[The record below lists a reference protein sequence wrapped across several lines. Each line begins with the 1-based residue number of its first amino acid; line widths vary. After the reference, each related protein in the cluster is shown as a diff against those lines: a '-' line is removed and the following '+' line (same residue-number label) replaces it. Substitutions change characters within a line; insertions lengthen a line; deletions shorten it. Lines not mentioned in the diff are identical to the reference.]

1 MISILIAEATVCDF
15 KEALEVK
22 KPKSWLKSVS
32 AFANTAGGTL
42 FFGVDNSH
50 NVVGLADPQKDAEE
64 ISRLIKERISPVP
77 RFILTA
83 EQEYG
88 KAVLVL
94 SIPKGTH
101 TPYYYKADGIR
112 EAYIR
117 LGDES
122 IVAPDHILHELILD
136 GMNESFDALVSKYD
150 AKDFAFSSLR
160 ARYRKWTGK
169 SFDNSFLAS
178 FGLVEEDTD
187 KLTNAGV
194 LIADEC
200 PLRQSRLFC
209 VRWNGLTKAGGLVDA
224 IDSAE
229 YTGSLILLLE
239 NGMNFIKRH
248 NRMMWRK
255 APTSRIEMPEYAE
268 RSCLEALTNALI
280 HRSYLELGS
289 EVHIDIFDDRL
300 EITSPGGMVS
310 GKNIQDLDLSKSIIL
325 KRRNPVLADVF
336 ARLGYMERQ
345 GSGIK
350 KIIEN
355 YELEV
360 NYSEDLKP
368 EFFSDSSQFSVIL
381 KNLNYGKSIENL
393 VIGSKNQAIKT
404 ENPAIEFQNQAI
416 EAAISKMN
424 ANKNTKNKVISLFRA
439 YGNEG
444 IFGRNDIATLTAT
457 SYSSAGELIV
467 KLKDSGLITEVKGSG
482 KGKYR
487 FKTIYDKNMKEDWK

>member
-1 MISILIAEATVCDF
+1 M
-15 KEALEVK
+15 
-22 KPKSWLKSVS
+22 
-32 AFANTAGGTL
+32 
-42 FFGVDNSH
+42 
-50 NVVGLADPQKDAEE
+50 
-64 ISRLIKERISPVP
+64 
-77 RFILTA
+77 
-83 EQEYG
+83 
-88 KAVLVL
+88 
-94 SIPKGTH
+94 
-101 TPYYYKADGIR
+101 
-112 EAYIR
+112 
-117 LGDES
+117 
-122 IVAPDHILHELILD
+122 APDHILYELILD

-268 RSCLEALTNALI
+268 RSCLEALTNAPI

-310 GKNIQDLDLSKSIIL
+310 GKNIQDLDLSKSIIS

-368 EFFSDSSQFSVIL
+368 EFFSDSS
-381 KNLNYGKSIENL
+381 
-393 VIGSKNQAIKT
+393 
-404 ENPAIEFQNQAI
+404 
-416 EAAISKMN
+416 
-424 ANKNTKNKVISLFRA
+424 
-439 YGNEG
+439 
-444 IFGRNDIATLTAT
+444 
-457 SYSSAGELIV
+457 
-467 KLKDSGLITEVKGSG
+467 
-482 KGKYR
+482 
-487 FKTIYDKNMKEDWK
+487 

>member
-1 MISILIAEATVCDF
+1 MISTLIAEATVCDF

-50 NVVGLADPQKDAEE
+50 NVEGLADPQKDAED

-88 KAVLVL
+88 KAILVL

-150 AKDFAFSSLR
+150 AKDFSFSKLR
-160 ARYRKWTGK
+160 ERYRRWTGK
-169 SFDNSFLAS
+169 SFDDKFLAS
-178 FGLVEEDTD
+178 FGLVEEETN

-194 LIADEC
+194 LIADDC

-209 VRWNGLTKAGGLVDA
+209 VRWNGLTKAGGLTYA

-280 HRSYLELGS
+280 HRSYLERGS

-310 GKNIQDLDLSKSIIL
+310 GKNIQDLDLSKSIIS

-368 EFFSDSSQFSVIL
+368 EFYSDSSQFSVIL
-381 KNLNYGKSIENL
+381 KNLNYGKYLEEVAIASRKVAIE
-393 VIGSKNQAIKT
+393 SKNVTIEEAINRL
-404 ENPAIEFQNQAI
+404 EV
-416 EAAISKMN
+416 
-424 ANKNTKNKVISLFRA
+424 NKNTKAKVLRLFQEFG
-439 YGNEG
+439 YEG
-444 IFGRNDIATLTAT
+444 VFGRKDIASLTGDSQTA
-457 SYSSAGELIV
+457 AGGLIKKMKEADLIV
-467 KLKDSGLITEVKGSG
+467 EVKGYG
-482 KGKYR
+482 KGKYI
-487 FKTIYDKNMKEDWK
+487 FQNSKYM

>member
-310 GKNIQDLDLSKSIIL
+310 GKNIQDLDLSKSIIS

-381 KNLNYGKSIENL
+381 KNLNYGKSLEEVAIALKKVAIE
-393 VIGSKNQAIKT
+393 SKNVTIEEAINRL
-404 ENPAIEFQNQAI
+404 EV
-416 EAAISKMN
+416 
-424 ANKNTKNKVISLFRA
+424 NKNTKAKVLRLFQEFG
-439 YGNEG
+439 YEG
-444 IFGRNDIATLTAT
+444 TFGRKDIASLTGNSETA
-457 SYSSAGELIV
+457 AG
-467 KLKDSGLITEVKGSG
+467 GLIKKMKEAALIAEVKGYG
-482 KGKYR
+482 KGKYI
-487 FKTIYDKNMKEDWK
+487 FQNSKYM

>member
-1 MISILIAEATVCDF
+1 
-15 KEALEVK
+15 
-22 KPKSWLKSVS
+22 
-32 AFANTAGGTL
+32 
-42 FFGVDNSH
+42 
-50 NVVGLADPQKDAEE
+50 
-64 ISRLIKERISPVP
+64 
-77 RFILTA
+77 
-83 EQEYG
+83 
-88 KAVLVL
+88 
-94 SIPKGTH
+94 
-101 TPYYYKADGIR
+101 
-112 EAYIR
+112 
-117 LGDES
+117 
-122 IVAPDHILHELILD
+122 
-136 GMNESFDALVSKYD
+136 
-150 AKDFAFSSLR
+150 
-160 ARYRKWTGK
+160 
-169 SFDNSFLAS
+169 
-178 FGLVEEDTD
+178 
-187 KLTNAGV
+187 
-194 LIADEC
+194 
-200 PLRQSRLFC
+200 
-209 VRWNGLTKAGGLVDA
+209 
-224 IDSAE
+224 
-229 YTGSLILLLE
+229 
-239 NGMNFIKRH
+239 
-248 NRMMWRK
+248 MMWRK

-355 YELEV
+355 YEVEV
-360 NYSEDLKP
+360 NYREDLKP

-416 EAAISKMN
+416 ETAISKMN

-482 KGKYR
+482 KGKYC

>member
-1 MISILIAEATVCDF
+1 MISTLIAEATVCDF

-50 NVVGLADPQKDAEE
+50 NAVGLADPQKDAED

-169 SFDNSFLAS
+169 SFDNSFLVS

-289 EVHIDIFDDRL
+289 EVHVDIFDDRL

-310 GKNIQDLDLSKSIIL
+310 GKNIQDLDLSKSIIS

-355 YELEV
+355 YEVEV
-360 NYSEDLKP
+360 NYNEDLKP

-381 KNLNYGKSIENL
+381 KNLNYGKSLEELAIASGKVAIASQNVTIEDAINNL
-393 VIGSKNQAIKT
+393 KV
-404 ENPAIEFQNQAI
+404 
-416 EAAISKMN
+416 
-424 ANKNTKNKVISLFRA
+424 NKNTKNKVLVLFHEFG
-439 YGNEG
+439 YEG
-444 IFGRNDIATLTAT
+444 IFGRKDIALLTGDSETA
-457 SYSSAGELIV
+457 AGGLIKKIKDADLIV
-467 KLKDSGLITEVKGSG
+467 EVKGHG

-487 FKTIYDKNMKEDWK
+487 FCENTL

>member
-1 MISILIAEATVCDF
+1 MLICLCVRVGHQQPT
-15 KEALEVK
+15 
-22 KPKSWLKSVS
+22 
-32 AFANTAGGTL
+32 GGTL
-42 FFGVDNSH
+42 FFGVDNAH
-50 NVVGLADPQKDAEE
+50 NVVGLSNPQKDAED
-64 ISRLIKERISPVP
+64 ISRLINERISPIP
-77 RFILTA
+77 RFILTP
-83 EQEYG
+83 EIEDG
-88 KAVLVL
+88 KPILLL

-112 EAYIR
+112 EAYIS

-122 IVAPDHILHELILD
+122 IPAPDHILHELILD
-136 GMNESFDALVSKYD
+136 GMNESFDSLVSKYD

-169 SFDNSFLAS
+169 SFDDSFLVS
-178 FGLVEEDTD
+178 FGLVEEGTN

-194 LIADEC
+194 LIADDC

-310 GKNIQDLDLSKSIIL
+310 GKNIQDLDLSKSIIS

-355 YELEV
+355 YKVEV
-360 NYSEDLKP
+360 NYNEDLKP

-393 VIGSKNQAIKT
+393 VIDSKNQAIKT
-404 ENPAIEFQNQAI
+404 ENQAIKTENQAI
-416 EAAISKMN
+416 EFKNQDIETAISKMN
-424 ANKNTKNKVISLFRA
+424 ANKNTKNKAILLFKA

-467 KLKDSGLITEVKGSG
+467 KLKDSGLITEVKGRG

-487 FKTIYDKNMKEDWK
+487 FKTMCD